1 MGSFCNMCTKQDV
14 DQSGIRESQD
24 RMEKPQDRKAR
35 KNKARNDSEEIPS
48 EIVFD
53 NNNSHTQ

>member
-1 MGSFCNMCTKQDV
+1 MD
-14 DQSGIRESQD
+14 DQSGIRESAE

-53 NNNSHTQ
+53 QTNQT

>member
-1 MGSFCNMCTKQDV
+1 MDS
-14 DQSGIRESQD
+14 QSGIRESAE

-35 KNKARNDSEEIPS
+35 KNKARHDSEEIPS

-53 NNNSHTQ
+53 NNNNTQ